1 MEDSSKFIGLL
12 KTTNMSQANVNL
24 LDKIIYLTQQYIY
37 PTTEAKISATDT
49 GFMVCYDTR

>member
-1 MEDSSKFIGLL
+1 MEDSVKFIGFL
-12 KTTNMSQANVNL
+12 KTTNMSQANINL

-37 PTTEAKISATDT
+37 PTTKTKISATGT